1 MSLDKSR
8 TPKRGNSSR
17 KFIPEEQRKTMTD
30 PFVDWIKRSRSDKK
44 GTVSGRM
51 VEKRSQKT
59 SEEQKELLEVEVN
72 TDHTMNDNQ
81 EVNGLEGRGRRLA
94 SESTPVEQ
102 GHDFATSTGT
112 LDREEMS
119 ELSDIS
125 TEVAA
130 TRRSPTDNTMM
141 ASGTGKQTTSSS
153 FSERMKNTFGNI
165 FPFSMG
171 GGAGNDGESQEEEDE
186 EEQGDFGSQV
196 SLNSSIQE
204 SEAHVGR
211 ETGTMDKFGVVTTIS
226 KEANTPGQSKDFAIR
241 ASSEPQ
247 PGESRTRGLGNALM
261 DPEINNEKTLKQRV
275 KARISTSTK
284 LPGTDRVTPPLV
296 TPLVDNGAALEEAL
310 NNIVDSLAEQ
320 NEQMSI
326 RMSELERAVHIERES
341 LREEINRNRQEVG
354 RSEKR
359 LKERTDEHMT
369 RNLSRMTREAEQ
381 RELRLRADMEK
392 LRIQQEQSLGTLDT
406 KIDAMM
412 ERRTQAIM
420 DRLDGLLSSLLNR
433 FGSGVQGHQAM
444 MRFEKRRQR
453 EDETIDKFL
462 DDLEMLR
469 RRSQPDES
477 NRRMNLAVAS
487 KFIDGVKNDEHR
499 TMLATHYT
507 PLSTNAPTP
516 EELRLKSKEYLLLK
530 PPSRSGYYKNNY
542 GNFNNGPANQ
552 GNNWYKPRDD
562 MDKRRSCANCSTT
575 DHHVSACPA
584 YKQGMKAIGFSL
596 EDEDASELDHE
607 DFMRGVIA
615 KFGPRCFFCNL
626 EGHFKS
632 DCPQFWDAVAD
643 IKHPRHGEALSG
655 VKASKAR
662 LLSEAKA
669 RRKDKPQE
677 LAAKKMQAVTEKA
690 REPVPATAA
699 DDFKIDYK
707 AAARD
712 ALNRVQQELVTK
724 EIEQK
729 VKLELENE
737 KLQEQLNTFE
747 ATEFEETKT
756 PSSLDMKLKVISGK
770 RFGMVPQGNK
780 IQSIISVAGHQV
792 IRNLSEPS
800 EFTLMH
806 LDTYADYLRQV
817 EPRTESRAVRALLTT
832 GGPRMKKLHGRY
844 MEVYGPYQI
853 MLNVDGISI
862 YTRTYITTDDDQ
874 MGQIYLG
881 EEELKV
887 RRIGHDAM
895 MEQDAAHIGYE
906 ADVTAH
912 LLDTN
917 GTKIGVTGLLD
928 TGAVVSVMPIKT
940 WERMGFTREDLI
952 PTNLRLAAAQSRS
965 HLHSRKNTDNGPS
978 HGRTRSL
985 DELPG
990 GRESG
995 RRRPIH
1001 LGQRLCQEF

>member
-1 MSLDKSR
+1 
-8 TPKRGNSSR
+8 
-17 KFIPEEQRKTMTD
+17 
-30 PFVDWIKRSRSDKK
+30 
-44 GTVSGRM
+44 
-51 VEKRSQKT
+51 
-59 SEEQKELLEVEVN
+59 
-72 TDHTMNDNQ
+72 
-81 EVNGLEGRGRRLA
+81 
-94 SESTPVEQ
+94 
-102 GHDFATSTGT
+102 
-112 LDREEMS
+112 
-119 ELSDIS
+119 
-125 TEVAA
+125 
-130 TRRSPTDNTMM
+130 
-141 ASGTGKQTTSSS
+141 
-153 FSERMKNTFGNI
+153 
-165 FPFSMG
+165 
-171 GGAGNDGESQEEEDE
+171 
-186 EEQGDFGSQV
+186 
-196 SLNSSIQE
+196 
-204 SEAHVGR
+204 
-211 ETGTMDKFGVVTTIS
+211 MDKFGVVTTIS
-226 KEANTPGQSKDFAIR
+226 KEANTPGQSEDFAIMT
-241 ASSEPQ
+241 SSEPQ
-247 PGESRTRGLGNALM
+247 TGESRTRGLGNALA
-261 DPEINNEKTLKQRV
+261 DHEIDKEKTSKQRV

-284 LPGTDRVTPPLV
+284 LPGTDRVEPPLV
-296 TPLVDNGAALEEAL
+296 TPLVNNGAALEEAL
-310 NNIVDSLAEQ
+310 NNIVDSLGEQ

-359 LKERTDEHMT
+359 LKERTDEHMAK
-369 RNLSRMTREAEQ
+369 NLSRMTREAKQ
-381 RELRLRADMEK
+381 RELRLRDDMEK

-420 DRLDGLLSSLLNR
+420 DRLDGLLSSKSGPKEGEPNSGGPSREPRVNFNEHQKRKTYGSTRGRGSSSGYATRGDGTLGPNSRTSSTGNRQTSNERPTQGTHATGRSDSGNRGLASPRRSHVGQAGNTHGDSDCRDTPHTEPLTRCEDTQAGHSRDATAFEPLNRSLETFLTRLSRNNERSEKSRRVFKKPRCYKDESDGCIDTWIEVMKLHFEEEDLTERQECSALTSNLEGTALNCVMAKKQYQRDTAEKIFEILLNR

-487 KFIDGVKNDEHR
+487 KFIDGVKNDEIR

-516 EELRLKSKEYLLLK
+516 EELRLKSKEYLLSK

-562 MDKRRSCANCSTT
+562 MDKRRSCANCSST

-584 YKQGMKAIGFSL
+584 YKQGMKAIVFSL
-596 EDEDASELDHE
+596 GNEDASELDHE
-607 DFMRGVIA
+607 DFRRGVIA

-643 IKHPRHGEALSG
+643 IKHPIHEEALSG

-662 LLSEAKA
+662 LLSEAEA

-677 LAAKKMQAVTEKA
+677 LPAKKMQAVTEET
-690 REPVPATAA
+690 REPEPATAA

-737 KLQEQLNTFE
+737 KLQEQLNTFK
-747 ATEFEETKT
+747 ATEFEETKA
-756 PSSLDMKLKVISGK
+756 PSSLSMKLNVISGQ
-770 RFGMVPQGNK
+770 RFGMVPQGSK

-806 LDTYADYLRQV
+806 LDTNADYLRQV
-817 EPRTESRAVRALLTT
+817 ESRTESRAVRALLTT

-844 MEVYGPYQI
+844 LEVYGPYQV

-862 YTRTYITTDDDQ
+862 YTRTYVTTDDDQ

-895 MEQDAAHIGYE
+895 MEQDAVHIGYE
-906 ADVTAH
+906 ANVTAH

-928 TGAVVSVMPIKT
+928 T
-940 WERMGFTREDLI
+940 
-952 PTNLRLAAAQSRS
+952 
-965 HLHSRKNTDNGPS
+965 
-978 HGRTRSL
+978 
-985 DELPG
+985 
-990 GRESG
+990 
-995 RRRPIH
+995 
-1001 LGQRLCQEF
+1001 

>member
-1 MSLDKSR
+1 
-8 TPKRGNSSR
+8 
-17 KFIPEEQRKTMTD
+17 
-30 PFVDWIKRSRSDKK
+30 
-44 GTVSGRM
+44 
-51 VEKRSQKT
+51 
-59 SEEQKELLEVEVN
+59 
-72 TDHTMNDNQ
+72 
-81 EVNGLEGRGRRLA
+81 
-94 SESTPVEQ
+94 
-102 GHDFATSTGT
+102 
-112 LDREEMS
+112 
-119 ELSDIS
+119 
-125 TEVAA
+125 
-130 TRRSPTDNTMM
+130 
-141 ASGTGKQTTSSS
+141 
-153 FSERMKNTFGNI
+153 MKLHF
-165 FPFSMG
+165 
-171 GGAGNDGESQEEEDE
+171 EEEDLSE
-186 EEQGDFGSQV
+186 R
-196 SLNSSIQE
+196 QE
-204 SEAHVGR
+204 CSALTSNLE
-211 ETGTMDKFGVVTTIS
+211 GT
-226 KEANTPGQSKDFAIR
+226 
-241 ASSEPQ
+241 
-247 PGESRTRGLGNALM
+247 
-261 DPEINNEKTLKQRV
+261 
-275 KARISTSTK
+275 
-284 LPGTDRVTPPLV
+284 
-296 TPLVDNGAALEEAL
+296 AL
-310 NNIVDSLAEQ
+310 NCVMAKKQYQRDTAEK
-320 NEQMSI
+320 I
-326 RMSELERAVHIERES
+326 F
-341 LREEINRNRQEVG
+341 EI
-354 RSEKR
+354 
-359 LKERTDEHMT
+359 
-369 RNLSRMTREAEQ
+369 
-381 RELRLRADMEK
+381 
-392 LRIQQEQSLGTLDT
+392 
-406 KIDAMM
+406 
-412 ERRTQAIM
+412 
-420 DRLDGLLSSLLNR
+420 LLNR

-487 KFIDGVKNDEHR
+487 KFINGVKNDELR

-562 MDKRRSCANCSTT
+562 MDKRRSCANCSST
-575 DHHVSACPA
+575 DHHVSACPT

-643 IKHPRHGEALSG
+643 IKHPRHEEALSG
-655 VKASKAR
+655 VKASKAC
-662 LLSEAKA
+662 LLSEAEA

-677 LAAKKMQAVTEKA
+677 LAAKKMQAVTEET
-690 REPVPATAA
+690 REPEPATAA
-699 DDFKIDYK
+699 DDFKIDYR

-712 ALNRVQQELVTK
+712 ALNRVQQELVKK

-747 ATEFEETKT
+747 ATEVEETKA
-756 PSSLDMKLKVISGK
+756 PSSLTMKLNVISGQ
-770 RFGMVPQGNK
+770 RFGMVPQGSK

-806 LDTYADYLRQV
+806 LDTYADYLRQM
-817 EPRTESRAVRALLTT
+817 EPHTESRAVRALLTT
-832 GGPRMKKLHGRY
+832 SGRRMKKLHGRY
-844 MEVYGPYQI
+844 LEVYGPYQV

-862 YTRTYITTDDDQ
+862 YTRTYVTTFDDQ

-895 MEQDAAHIGYE
+895 MEQDAVHIGYE

-940 WERMGFTREDLI
+940 WEIMGFTREDLI
-952 PTNLRLAAAQSRS
+952 PTNLRLAAANR
-965 HLHSRKNTDNGPS
+965 GAIYVA
-978 HGRTRSL
+978 GRTPITVL
-985 DELPG
+985 HMG
-990 GRESG
+990 GRDLWMSFLVVENLDDADQFILG
-995 RRRPIH
+995 RDFVRNFDVMIDLNNGLIRIRNPDRKYVKRPINMIITDENKVPIFLDRKVKLQPGQIVVAIFRMRNLNSLSDSKQVCLVPNPNSQSSVI
-1001 LGQRLCQEF
+1001 LGRSFSVTRNGLCVSVFLNTLDTTVSIQRGKKLGYA